1 MRLKKIIIALMTALT
16 FYGTMNVAAST
27 EIAEAKTT
35 KVYKSNLS
43 KQTKKQ
49 RTGSLTTNHGVHIMP
64 VTVDTLA
71 VIN

>member
-27 EIAEAKTT
+27 EIAEAKAT

-43 KQTKKQ
+43 KANQKAKQKASKKPNTKQAEAK
-49 RTGSLTTNHGVHIMP
+49 
-64 VTVDTLA
+64 
-71 VIN
+71 